1 MRCTGTESNLGAAR
15 HRRNFAGNRLSTCQA
30 PTARQRWR
38 PMHFANLQPNLAEP
52 LPRADDDDDDDDNQ
66 PAVDSPK
73 KGAAPVGA
81 LIQKKFLEQRKI
93 FLWGAVT
100 DETAKDITEK
110 LLYLEAIG
118 PGKDITFYI
127 NSPGGSI
134 TAGMAIY
141 DTMKLITSPITVVVT
156 GMAASM
162 GSILLSG
169 APKGRRL
176 LFPHSRVLIHQPLI
190 SGRMIG
196 PASDINIQAKEMEK
210 IRAELNQILAT
221 ASGQP
226 IDVIN
231 RDTDRDFYLNAKE
244 AIAYGLADRIVDKI

>member
-1 MRCTGTESNLGAAR
+1 
-15 HRRNFAGNRLSTCQA
+15 
-30 PTARQRWR
+30 
-38 PMHFANLQPNLAEP
+38 MHFDNLQPGLSAP
-52 LPRADDDDDDDDNQ
+52 LPRLDDDDDDDEEKQDELL
-66 PAVDSPK
+66 VK
-73 KGAAPVGA
+73 KNAPVA
-81 LIQKKFLEQRKI
+81 MLIQRKFLQQRKI

-100 DETAKDITEK
+100 DESAKDITEK
-110 LLYLEAIG
+110 LLFLEMDA
-118 PGKDITFYI
+118 PGKEITFYI

-141 DTMKLITSPITVVVT
+141 DTMQLVTSPITVVVT

-169 APKGRRL
+169 AKKGRRL
-176 LFPHSRVLIHQPLI
+176 LYPHSRVLIHQPLI

-210 IRAELNQILAT
+210 LRLELNQILSK

-226 IDVIN
+226 MERIN
-231 RDTDRDFYLNAKE
+231 RDTDRDFYLNAQE
-244 AIAYGLADRIVDKI
+244 AIDYGLADRIVDKV

>member
-1 MRCTGTESNLGAAR
+1 
-15 HRRNFAGNRLSTCQA
+15 
-30 PTARQRWR
+30 
-38 PMHFANLQPNLAEP
+38 MHFDNLQPNLAEP
-52 LPRADDDDDDDDNQ
+52 LPRADDDDDDDDQ
-66 PAVDSPK
+66 PDSPARK
-73 KGAAPVGA
+73 KSTSSVAMLV
-81 LIQKKFLEQRKI
+81 QKKFLEQRKI

-118 PGKDITFYI
+118 PGKEITFYI

-134 TAGMAIY
+134 TAGMAVY
-141 DTMKLITSPITVVVT
+141 DTMQLVTSPITVVVT

-162 GSILLSG
+162 GSILLSA

-176 LFPHSRVLIHQPLI
+176 LYPHSRVLIHQPLI

-210 IRAELNQILAT
+210 LRAELNQILAT

-226 IDVIN
+226 IEIIN

-244 AIAYGLADRIVDKI
+244 AIAYGLADRIVDKV